1 MTFRYIPKTDAER
14 QEMLESIGKKN
25 TEDLFKDIPEKV
37 KLKRDMDIP
46 GPLSELEL
54 TSEMQKLA
62 NKNKSNDKIISFLG
76 GGSYDHFIP
85 SVVNHILLR
94 SEFYTAYTPYQPEIS
109 QGTLQTIFEF
119 QSMICRL
126 TGMDVSNASMYDA
139 ATAMA
144 EAAIVAIN
152 TNRKTDTIL
161 ISEAVNP
168 SYKKVL
174 KTYADALDIK
184 VVVVPINKE
193 TGQTDL
199 KDIKEKITDE
209 VAGVIVQSPNYFG
222 VIENMPE
229 IGGYLKDIKQLFVS
243 VVDPISLGILAKP
256 GSYHADIV
264 VGDGQALGIP
274 VAFGGPYLGF
284 FASTNKLM
292 RRMPGRIV
300 GETVDKKGKKG
311 FVLTLQTREQ
321 HIRRDKATSNICSNQ
336 ALCALAASVYMSL
349 LGEQGFKQVAA
360 LSLQK
365 ANYMKE
371 KIKGVKGI
379 KPLFTGPTFKEFAYS
394 VENPEVLSKLKSEDI
409 YLGISLNKDFPQ
421 LDKGVLTAV
430 TEKMTVGE
438 INKTL
443 NRLEELV

>member
-14 QEMLESIGKKN
+14 QVMLESIGKKN
-25 TEDLFKDIPEKV
+25 VEDLFSQIPANV
-37 KLKRDMDIP
+37 RLKNEMNIP
-46 GPLSELEL
+46 GPFSELEL
-54 TSEMQKLA
+54 TREMQALA

-76 GGSYDHFIP
+76 GGSYDHFTP

-126 TGMDVSNASMYDA
+126 TGMDVANASMYDG

-144 EAAIVAIN
+144 EAAIVAVN
-152 TNRKTDTIL
+152 NNRKDTIL
-161 ISEAVNP
+161 VSEAVNP
-168 SYKKVL
+168 NYKKVL
-174 KTYADALDIK
+174 DTYAKSLDIK
-184 VVVVPINKE
+184 VVTVPINKV

-199 KDIKEKITDE
+199 TDIQEKISAD

-229 IGGYLKDIKQLFVS
+229 IGGFLKDIKPLFIS
-243 VVDPISLGILAKP
+243 VVDPISLGILAQP

-264 VGDGQALGIP
+264 VGEGQSLGIS
-274 VAFGGPYLGF
+274 VSFGGPYLGF
-284 FASTNKLM
+284 FASTSKLM

-300 GETVDKKGKKG
+300 GETMDKTGKKG

-349 LGEQGFKQVAA
+349 LGEQGFKEVGK

-371 KIKGVKGI
+371 KIKGIKGV

-394 VENPEVLSKLKSEDI
+394 IDKEAVDALKKEDI
-409 YLGISLNKDFPQ
+409 YLGIALEGDFPQ
-421 LDKGVLTAV
+421 FEKGILTAV
-430 TEKMTVGE
+430 TEKMTVQNIE
-438 INKTL
+438 KTL
-443 NRLEELV
+443 KRLEELV